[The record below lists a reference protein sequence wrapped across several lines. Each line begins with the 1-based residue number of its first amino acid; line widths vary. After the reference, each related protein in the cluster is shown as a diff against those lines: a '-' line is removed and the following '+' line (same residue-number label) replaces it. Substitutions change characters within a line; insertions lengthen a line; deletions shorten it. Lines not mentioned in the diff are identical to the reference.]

1 MQENYAQGKFAEK
14 TSILEE
20 IFASFFTFFFFIF
33 DFGADSDGDA

>member
-20 IFASFFTFFFFIF
+20 IFASFFFFKF